1 MLNNLF
7 QISPDPVFIILMIA
21 GFLMVLAVHEAAH
34 AYVANLLG
42 DDTAK
47 LAGRLT
53 LNPFAH
59 LDPIGT
65 VMLLLFGFG
74 WGKPVPINPYKLRD
88 YRRDSALIAL
98 AGPASNFVL
107 ALILAVAF
115 HLSGGDSGILVLL
128 VQLSVML
135 GIFNLLPFGPFDGFK
150 VVAGLLPVNLAR
162 DWEQT
167 SSLGLIVLLFLIL
180 TPAFTNVV
188 GAPVTFVSKL
198 LLGF

>member
-1 MLNNLF
+1 
-7 QISPDPVFIILMIA
+7 MIA